1 MLYKFYKNIFK
12 TPPPAERRA
21 LFGSLYKK
29 FGVEL
34 IGLWKNQD
42 NPLEYFMITK
52 YRDENHHKEF
62 VAAVKEIPEY
72 IAMTKRISEVRISSE
87 SINLIEAE

>member
-1 MLYKFYKNIFK
+1 MLYKFYKNTFK
-12 TPPPAERRA
+12 TPPPEERRA
-21 LFGSLYKK
+21 LFGSLYQKY
-29 FGVEL
+29 GVEL
-34 IGLWKNQD
+34 IGLWKNKD

-72 IAMTKRISEVRISSE
+72 VAMTQRISEARISSE
-87 SINLIEAE
+87 SINLVEAE